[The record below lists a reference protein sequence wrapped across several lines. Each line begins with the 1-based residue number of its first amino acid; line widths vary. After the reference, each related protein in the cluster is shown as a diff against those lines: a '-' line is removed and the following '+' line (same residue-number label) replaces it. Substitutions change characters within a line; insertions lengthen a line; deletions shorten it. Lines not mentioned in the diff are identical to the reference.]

1 MLKNKKCN
9 NCGTPLDKDYEFCP
23 ECGAPIQKKESSW
36 KEKIKK
42 IVVGYLILSVVVYVI
57 FMLFVGGEDEEEHGE
72 QVRRVLLI
80 VLLSHRRTD
89 KVVVDIHHEHLHSSD
104 ESPRCIALLVSL
116 LIPARA

>member
-57 FMLFVGGEDEEEHGE
+57 FMLFVGGEDEEEKSPIKISFDKYMEIISGE
-72 QVRRVLLI
+72 EVP
-80 VLLSHRRTD
+80 
-89 KVVVDIHHEHLHSSD
+89 E
-104 ESPRCIALLVSL
+104 
-116 LIPARA
+116 